1 MSETKKLLEECKKI
15 LAEIKDLIVVLRS
28 MPQEEVLR
36 RMKDLPLKDKAILVD
51 AIRYGEIS
59 KQVKS
64 IMEKTPNYIS

>member
-15 LAEIKDLIVVLRS
+15 LAEIKDLIVVLGS

-36 RMKDLPLKDKAILVD
+36 RMKDLPLKDKAVLVD

-64 IMEKTPNYIS
+64 VMEKTPNYIS